1 MKFGFPRS
9 IKIGPLWISL
19 VFQSWKIRY
28 LMGDF
33 YGIFRNRQSVNGGR
47 WGFYFLGIEFGSR
60 NPGNRF
66 GLLLAK
72 LGLWR
77 W

>member
-1 MKFGFPRS
+1 MKFRFPRS
-9 IKIGPLWISL
+9 IKIGPLWLSL
-19 VFQSWKIRY
+19 VPQYWKIRY
-28 LMGDF
+28 LMRDT
-33 YGIFRNRQSVNGGR
+33 YGIFRNRPNVVGGR

-66 GLLLAK
+66 GQLLAK